1 VSLIRPIKQRSIVI
15 NKTCLFGI
23 FTAILFLAVPSQ
35 SADWL
40 NYVEGKG
47 GEMVYVDM
55 ESIKSTSEKTIR
67 VLKKV
72 EPAGSSEIASV
83 LSEIE
88 IDCKNSMIRYLKETT
103 YFKNGKSGSTSKSEW
118 FRNVT
123 IEDDDESLM
132 ELVCSLKKSK

>member
-1 VSLIRPIKQRSIVI
+1 MI
-15 NKTCLFGI
+15 NKAFLSGI
-23 FTAILFLAVPSQ
+23 LIALIFLNAPAE

-47 GEMVYVDM
+47 GDMVYVDM
-55 ESIKSTSEKTIR
+55 ESIKSTFWNRIK

-72 EPAGSSEIASV
+72 EPAGSSAIASV

-88 IDCKNSMIRYLKETT
+88 IDCKNSMIRYIKETT
-103 YFKNGKSGSTSKSEW
+103 YFKGGSSRSVSKNEE
-118 FRNVT
+118 FRKVT
-123 IEDDDESLM
+123 IEDDDEPLM